1 MSCLPSWPGMGLI
14 LSSVTRA
21 LVARIMRVQK
31 GTEVSSRAA
40 KHDLSYLQSMPLKD
54 ENHADRWRQ
63 SAVSLVKQNCRSG
76 GEGR

>member
-1 MSCLPSWPGMGLI
+1 MGLI

-40 KHDLSYLQSMPLKD
+40 KRDLSYLQSMPLKD

-63 SAVSLVKQNCRSG
+63 SAV
-76 GEGR
+76 